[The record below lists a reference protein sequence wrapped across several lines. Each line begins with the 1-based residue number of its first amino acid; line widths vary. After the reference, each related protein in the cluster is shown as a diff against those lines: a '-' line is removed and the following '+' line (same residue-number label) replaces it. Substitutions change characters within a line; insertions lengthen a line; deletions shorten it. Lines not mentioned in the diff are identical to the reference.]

1 MTDQPDVAREDQGG
15 PRGRY
20 VIALGNG
27 VEAELTYQRR
37 DDGALVADH
46 TYVPT
51 SHRGQGLAEKLVDR
65 LIADARAGGYRI
77 APLCSYV
84 VAQFRRHPEWA
95 DLHA

>member
-1 MTDQPDVAREDQGG
+1 MTEQHDVAREDNGG

-20 VIALGNG
+20 VISLDGG
-27 VEAELTYQRR
+27 LEAELTYQRR
-37 DDGALVADH
+37 GDGTLAADH

-51 SHRGQGLAEKLVDR
+51 SHRGQGLAEKLVNR
-65 LIADARAGGYRI
+65 LIGDARDGGYRI

-84 VAQFRRHPEWA
+84 AVQFRRHPEWA